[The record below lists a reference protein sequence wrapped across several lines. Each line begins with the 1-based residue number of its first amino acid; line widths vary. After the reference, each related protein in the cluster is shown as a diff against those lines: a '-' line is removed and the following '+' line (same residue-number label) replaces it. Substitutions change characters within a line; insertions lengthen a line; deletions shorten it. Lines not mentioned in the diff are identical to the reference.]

1 MKIKKGWKITWIA
14 LGSLLG
20 LVVVVLAVALWLVFT
35 PSKLTKIVNSL
46 ADNYITCE
54 AKFGNVDLTFLS
66 TFPDAG
72 LKIEDVV
79 IVNPGKGPVR
89 DGEQNDTVAK
99 IGSLTVGIDVMAFL
113 KENKVIVHQVK
124 LDDARANLYRNGRGE
139 SNFDIFPPSE
149 KEDTTSTAFPELID
163 LKKIKV
169 NNLSAQFVDE
179 QGGMW
184 TIAEQFDLSLK
195 GGMKGKD
202 IDGDLYVWGGKL
214 DVTMLNSGMTV
225 SVDGLEVD
233 IDGKLKDENIDAD
246 MRVNAN
252 KLFYQQDDSTGN
264 AAMKTTLDNVDLRF
278 DGKGTMDEIVADL
291 KMKVEKGQLETRKTE
306 MVNETLR
313 ASKKDL
319 LKVELPHL
327 TVKLNKKEIWIDN
340 SQVSIDDYVLNLG
353 GQIFLANDHS
363 PLRMDV
369 NVNTEDSWQVKSLL
383 AIVPEQYTGFLKG
396 MDVDGKL
403 DFDITAAGALTDS
416 TMPGVGG
423 TIWMEK
429 GRFYA
434 PKMLPYKLDKME
446 GKMVVDVYPDKSKE
460 SWVKI
465 EKLKAHTRGTNVSI
479 EGRVD
484 DLMGDMRVDARVK
497 GTLPLEDVKPMIPK
511 GMNLV
516 AQGNAEMDLKTNFK
530 MSQLQKR
537 AFEKVNAMGSLKL
550 REVDVT
556 YDNMHLTA
564 PKMAISLQMPVPEKG
579 RLGHARIVS
588 DKINLS
594 RGKNLKAEMESADI
608 DLRVN
613 NMMKEQL
620 AATFNIELGALEA
633 EKDSMNASLDGLKLA
648 GSVRLDSTQRNLIK
662 QYNPQ
667 FNATTHNVLLY
678 MPKMPEAVRLAE
690 LDLAYSPTLCNIKTA
705 KARIGH
711 SDIELYGTVSNLE
724 DWLDNK
730 AMLKGDLNLT
740 SEYADVDQLM
750 NMISGIGNNA
760 DSLKSMRK
768 EDAVPEEANPFI
780 VPRNVNVTLNT
791 HIKRSIAF
799 GNDLHDVAGAL
810 TVNDGRVVLDQ
821 MGFVCKAARMQ
832 LTALY
837 RSPRPGNLFAAIDF
851 HLLDIQIDELLN
863 MIPAVDTLVPML
875 SAFDGKANFHLA
887 GESYLDAFYRPKM
900 SSLKGAAAIS
910 GQDLVVMDNSDL
922 STIAKLMRFKSW
934 RDKDNKIKIDSLSV
948 EMTCMDVGHGT
959 EIEVLPFLLSMGSYQ
974 ICISGVQQF
983 DKDCVYHLEL
993 LKNPLLAKVG
1003 VDVKGSITKPKIS
1016 LGKVIYADL
1025 FRPKRHGV
1033 AEKKA
1038 LEIKNKVRQALEANV
1053 R

>member
-54 AKFGNVDLTFLS
+54 AKFGNVDFTFLS

-79 IVNPGKGPVR
+79 IVNSMEGSA
-89 DGEQNDTVAK
+89 NDTLAK

-291 KMKVEKGQLETRKTE
+291 KMKVEKGQLEMGKTE

-369 NVNTEDSWQVKSLL
+369 NVNTEDSWQVKTLL

-537 AFEKVNAMGSLKL
+537 
-550 REVDVT
+550 
-556 YDNMHLTA
+556 
-564 PKMAISLQMPVPEKG
+564 
-579 RLGHARIVS
+579 
-588 DKINLS
+588 
-594 RGKNLKAEMESADI
+594 
-608 DLRVN
+608 
-613 NMMKEQL
+613 
-620 AATFNIELGALEA
+620 IEDR
-633 EKDSMNASLDGLKLA
+633 K
-648 GSVRLDSTQRNLIK
+648 SV
-662 QYNPQ
+662 
-667 FNATTHNVLLY
+667 V
-678 MPKMPEAVRLAE
+678 
-690 LDLAYSPTLCNIKTA
+690 
-705 KARIGH
+705 
-711 SDIELYGTVSNLE
+711 
-724 DWLDNK
+724 
-730 AMLKGDLNLT
+730 
-740 SEYADVDQLM
+740 
-750 NMISGIGNNA
+750 
-760 DSLKSMRK
+760 
-768 EDAVPEEANPFI
+768 
-780 VPRNVNVTLNT
+780 
-791 HIKRSIAF
+791 
-799 GNDLHDVAGAL
+799 
-810 TVNDGRVVLDQ
+810 
-821 MGFVCKAARMQ
+821 
-832 LTALY
+832 
-837 RSPRPGNLFAAIDF
+837 
-851 HLLDIQIDELLN
+851 
-863 MIPAVDTLVPML
+863 
-875 SAFDGKANFHLA
+875 
-887 GESYLDAFYRPKM
+887 
-900 SSLKGAAAIS
+900 
-910 GQDLVVMDNSDL
+910 
-922 STIAKLMRFKSW
+922 
-934 RDKDNKIKIDSLSV
+934 
-948 EMTCMDVGHGT
+948 
-959 EIEVLPFLLSMGSYQ
+959 
-974 ICISGVQQF
+974 
-983 DKDCVYHLEL
+983 
-993 LKNPLLAKVG
+993 
-1003 VDVKGSITKPKIS
+1003 
-1016 LGKVIYADL
+1016 
-1025 FRPKRHGV
+1025 
-1033 AEKKA
+1033 
-1038 LEIKNKVRQALEANV
+1038 
-1053 R
+1053 

>member
-79 IVNPGKGPVR
+79 IVNSMEGSA
-89 DGEQNDTVAK
+89 NDTLAK

-233 IDGKLKDENIDAD
+233 IDGKLKGENIDAD

-291 KMKVEKGQLETRKTE
+291 KMKVEKGQLEMGKTE

-319 LKVELPHL
+319 LKMELPHL

-369 NVNTEDSWQVKSLL
+369 NVNTEDSWQVKTLL
-383 AIVPEQYTGFLKG
+383 AIVPEQYTDFLKG

-403 DFDITAAGALTDS
+403 DFDITATGALTDS

-516 AQGNAEMDLKTNFK
+516 AQGNAEIDLSTNFK
-530 MSQLQKR
+530 MSQLQKK
-537 AFEKVNAMGSLKL
+537 AFEKIKAMGSLKMN
-550 REVDVT
+550 EVDVT

-564 PKMAISLQMPVPEKG
+564 PKMAISLQMPVPEKD

-608 DLRVN
+608 NLKVN

-750 NMISGIGNNA
+750 NMISGIGSNA

-780 VPRNVNVTLNT
+780 VPRNMNVTLNT

>member
-79 IVNPGKGPVR
+79 IVNPMEGAA
-89 DGEQNDTVAK
+89 NDTLAK

-225 SVDGLEVD
+225 SVDGLEID

-291 KMKVEKGQLETRKTE
+291 KMKVEKGQLEMGKTE

-353 GQIFLANDHS
+353 GQIFLANDNS

-369 NVNTEDSWQVKSLL
+369 NVNTEDSWQVKTLL

-516 AQGNAEMDLKTNFK
+516 AQGNAEIDLLTNFK
-530 MSQLQKR
+530 MSQLQKK
-537 AFEKVNAMGSLKL
+537 AFEKIKAMGSLKMN
-550 REVDVT
+550 EVDVT

-579 RLGHARIVS
+579 RLGHVRIAS
-588 DKINLS
+588 DKMNLR
-594 RGKNLKAEMESADI
+594 RGKNLKAEMERADI
-608 DLRVN
+608 DLMVN

-750 NMISGIGNNA
+750 NMISGIGSNA

-1038 LEIKNKVRQALEANV
+1038 LEIKNKIRQALEANV

>member
-79 IVNPGKGPVR
+79 IVNPMEGAA
-89 DGEQNDTVAK
+89 NDTLAK

-149 KEDTTSTAFPELID
+149 KEDNTSTAFPELID

-291 KMKVEKGQLETRKTE
+291 KMKVEKGQLEMGKTE

-369 NVNTEDSWQVKSLL
+369 NVNTEDSWQVKTLL

-423 TIWMEK
+423 IIWMEK

-516 AQGNAEMDLKTNFK
+516 AQGNAEIDLSTNFK
-530 MSQLQKR
+530 MSQLQKK
-537 AFEKVNAMGSLKL
+537 AFEKIKAMGSLKMN
-550 REVDVT
+550 EVDVT

-608 DLRVN
+608 NLKVN

-678 MPKMPEAVRLAE
+678 MPKMPEVVRLAE

-750 NMISGIGNNA
+750 NMISGIGSNA

-983 DKDCVYHLEL
+983 NKDCVYHLEL

>member
-79 IVNPGKGPVR
+79 IVNSMEGAA
-89 DGEQNDTVAK
+89 NDTLAK

-225 SVDGLEVD
+225 SVDGIEVD

-291 KMKVEKGQLETRKTE
+291 KMKVEKGQLEMGKTE

-319 LKVELPHL
+319 LKMELPHL

-369 NVNTEDSWQVKSLL
+369 NVNTEDSWQVKTLL

-446 GKMVVDVYPDKSKE
+446 GKMVVDVYLDKSKE

-516 AQGNAEMDLKTNFK
+516 AQGDAEIDLTTNFK
-530 MSQLQKR
+530 MSQLQKK
-537 AFEKVNAMGSLKL
+537 AFEKIKAMGSLKMN
-550 REVDVT
+550 EVDVT

-608 DLRVN
+608 NLKVN

-993 LKNPLLAKVG
+993 LKNPLLARVG

>member
-79 IVNPGKGPVR
+79 IVNSMEGSA
-89 DGEQNDTVAK
+89 NDTLAK

-233 IDGKLKDENIDAD
+233 IDGKLKGENIDAD

-291 KMKVEKGQLETRKTE
+291 KMKVEKGQLEMGKTE

-319 LKVELPHL
+319 LKMELPHL

-369 NVNTEDSWQVKSLL
+369 NVNTEDSWQVKTLL
-383 AIVPEQYTGFLKG
+383 AIVPEQYTDFLKG

-403 DFDITAAGALTDS
+403 DFDITATGALTDS

-516 AQGNAEMDLKTNFK
+516 AQGNAEIDLSTNFK
-530 MSQLQKR
+530 MSQLQKK
-537 AFEKVNAMGSLKL
+537 AFEKIKAMGSLKMN
-550 REVDVT
+550 EVDVT

-564 PKMAISLQMPVPEKG
+564 PKMAISLQMPVPEKD

-608 DLRVN
+608 NLKVN

-750 NMISGIGNNA
+750 NMISGIGSNA

-780 VPRNVNVTLNT
+780 VPRNMNVTLNT

-821 MGFVCKAARMQ
+821 MAHAHHAGR
-832 LTALY
+832 
-837 RSPRPGNLFAAIDF
+837 R
-851 HLLDIQIDELLN
+851 LLGHSTHN
-863 MIPAVDTLVPML
+863 
-875 SAFDGKANFHLA
+875 LA
-887 GESYLDAFYRPKM
+887 GPNLKCYNILVLIHSY
-900 SSLKGAAAIS
+900 
-910 GQDLVVMDNSDL
+910 
-922 STIAKLMRFKSW
+922 
-934 RDKDNKIKIDSLSV
+934 
-948 EMTCMDVGHGT
+948 DV
-959 EIEVLPFLLSMGSYQ
+959 LF
-974 ICISGVQQF
+974 F
-983 DKDCVYHLEL
+983 
-993 LKNPLLAKVG
+993 
-1003 VDVKGSITKPKIS
+1003 
-1016 LGKVIYADL
+1016 L
-1025 FRPKRHGV
+1025 FRVTSPPSSP
-1033 AEKKA
+1033 
-1038 LEIKNKVRQALEANV
+1038 
-1053 R
+1053 

>member
-79 IVNPGKGPVR
+79 IVNPMEGSA
-89 DGEQNDTVAK
+89 NDTLAK

-291 KMKVEKGQLETRKTE
+291 KMKVEKGQLEMGKTE

-369 NVNTEDSWQVKSLL
+369 NVNTEDSWQVKTLL

-403 DFDITAAGALTDS
+403 DFDITATGALTDS

-516 AQGNAEMDLKTNFK
+516 AQGNAEIDLSTNFK
-530 MSQLQKR
+530 MSQLQKK
-537 AFEKVNAMGSLKL
+537 AFEKIKAMGSLKMN
-550 REVDVT
+550 EVDVT

-608 DLRVN
+608 NLKVN

-730 AMLKGDLNLT
+730 AMLRGDLNLT

-750 NMISGIGNNA
+750 NMISGIGSNA

-1038 LEIKNKVRQALEANV
+1038 LEIKNKIRQALEANV

>member
-79 IVNPGKGPVR
+79 IVNSMEGAA
-89 DGEQNDTVAK
+89 NDTLAK

-291 KMKVEKGQLETRKTE
+291 KMKVEKGQLEMGKTE

-369 NVNTEDSWQVKSLL
+369 NVNTEDSWQVKTLL

-396 MDVDGKL
+396 MNVDGKL
-403 DFDITAAGALTDS
+403 DFDITATGALTDS

-497 GTLPLEDVKPMIPK
+497 GTLPLDDVKPMIPK

-516 AQGNAEMDLKTNFK
+516 AQGDADLDLKANFK
-530 MSQLQKR
+530 MSQLQKK
-537 AFEKVNAMGSLKL
+537 AFEKIKAMGSLKMN
-550 REVDVT
+550 EVDVT

-594 RGKNLKAEMESADI
+594 RGKNLKAEMERADI
-608 DLRVN
+608 DLMVN

-648 GSVRLDSTQRNLIK
+648 GSVRLDSTQRNFIK

-750 NMISGIGNNA
+750 NMISGIGSNA

>member
-79 IVNPGKGPVR
+79 IVNSMEGSA
-89 DGEQNDTVAK
+89 NDTLAK

-113 KENKVIVHQVK
+113 KDNKVIVHQVK

-149 KEDTTSTAFPELID
+149 KEDNTSTAFPELID
-163 LKKIKV
+163 LKKIKI

-195 GGMKGKD
+195 GGIKGKD

-291 KMKVEKGQLETRKTE
+291 KMKVEKGQLEMGKTE

-369 NVNTEDSWQVKSLL
+369 NVNTEDSWQVKTLL

-434 PKMLPYKLDKME
+434 PKMLPYKLDKIE

-484 DLMGDMRVDARVK
+484 DLMGDMRVDAKVK

-516 AQGNAEMDLKTNFK
+516 AQGNAEIDLSTNFK
-530 MSQLQKR
+530 MSQLQKK
-537 AFEKVNAMGSLKL
+537 AFEKIKAMGSLKMN
-550 REVDVT
+550 EVDVT

-608 DLRVN
+608 NLKVN

-750 NMISGIGNNA
+750 NMISGIGSNA

>member
-79 IVNPGKGPVR
+79 IVNSMEGSA
-89 DGEQNDTVAK
+89 NDTLAK

-291 KMKVEKGQLETRKTE
+291 KMKVEKGQLEMGKTE

-369 NVNTEDSWQVKSLL
+369 NVNTEDSWQVKTLL

-516 AQGNAEMDLKTNFK
+516 AQGDAEIDLTTNFK
-530 MSQLQKR
+530 MSQLQKK
-537 AFEKVNAMGSLKL
+537 AFEKIKAMGSLKMN
-550 REVDVT
+550 EVDVT

-564 PKMAISLQMPVPEKG
+564 PKMAISLQMPVPEKD
-579 RLGHARIVS
+579 RLGNARIVS

-608 DLRVN
+608 DLKVN

-633 EKDSMNASLDGLKLA
+633 EKDSMNASLDGLKLV

-750 NMISGIGNNA
+750 NMISGIGSNA

-948 EMTCMDVGHGT
+948 EMTCMDVGHGI

-993 LKNPLLAKVG
+993 LKNPLLARVG
-1003 VDVKGSITKPKIS
+1003 VDVKGSLAKPKIS
-1016 LGKVIYADL
+1016 LGKVRYADL
-1025 FRPKRHGV
+1025 FRPKYQGV
-1033 AEKKA
+1033 ADKKA
-1038 LEIKNKVRQALEANV
+1038 MEIKNKIRQALEANV

>member
-79 IVNPGKGPVR
+79 IVNSMEGSA
-89 DGEQNDTVAK
+89 NDTLAK

-113 KENKVIVHQVK
+113 KDNKVIVHQVK

-233 IDGKLKDENIDAD
+233 IDGKLNDENIDAD

-252 KLFYQQDDSTGN
+252 KLFYQEDDSTGN

-278 DGKGTMDEIVADL
+278 DGKGTMDEIAADL
-291 KMKVEKGQLETRKTE
+291 KMKVEKGQLEMGKTE

-369 NVNTEDSWQVKSLL
+369 NVNTEDSWQVKTLL

-588 DKINLS
+588 DKINLN

-608 DLRVN
+608 DLKVN

-633 EKDSMNASLDGLKLA
+633 EKDSMNASLGGLKLA

-750 NMISGIGNNA
+750 NMISGIGSNA

-983 DKDCVYHLEL
+983 NKDCVYHLEL

>member
-1 MKIKKGWKITWIA
+1 MKIKKGWKITWIT

-20 LVVVVLAVALWLVFT
+20 LVVVAVVVALWLIFT
-35 PSKLTKIVNSL
+35 PSKLTKIVNGLS
-46 ADNYITCE
+46 DKFITCE
-54 AKFGNVDLTFLS
+54 AKFGNVDLTLLS

-72 LKIEDVV
+72 LKIENVV
-79 IVNPGKGPVR
+79 IVNPMEGAA
-89 DGEQNDTVAK
+89 NDTLAK

-291 KMKVEKGQLETRKTE
+291 KMKVEKGQLEMGKTE

-340 SQVSIDDYVLNLG
+340 SQVSVDDYVLNFF
-353 GQIFLANDHS
+353 GQIYLANDHS

-369 NVNTEDSWQVKSLL
+369 NVNTEDSWQVKTLL

-484 DLMGDMRVDARVK
+484 DLLVEGRVDARVK
-497 GTLPLEDVKPMIPK
+497 GSLPFEDLKPMIPETMK
-511 GMNLV
+511 LT
-516 AQGNAEMDLKTNFK
+516 AQGDAELDIHTSFK
-530 MSQLQKR
+530 MSHLLARSMDEMKAQ
-537 AFEKVNAMGSLKL
+537 GSVKMKNLRVAYDSLEATTPWMDIALHIPSQDYKGLLIDARVKSGKL
-550 REVDVT
+550 EV
-556 YDNMHLTA
+556 
-564 PKMAISLQMPVPEKG
+564 EKG
-579 RLGHARIVS
+579 Q
-588 DKINLS
+588 
-594 RGKNLKAEMESADI
+594 LKAEMEHSNISLGINDM
-608 DLRVN
+608 L
-613 NMMKEQL
+613 KQQL
-620 AATFNIELGALEA
+620 AASFDLEFGETETETDSALISLG
-633 EKDSMNASLDGLKLA
+633 GLTMK
-648 GSVRLDSTQRNLIK
+648 GSVRFDSTQSHPLLKINPTLEASTHSAVVYLPSVPDAFRLSELVLDYKPNHCDIK
-662 QYNPQ
+662 Q
-667 FNATTHNVLLY
+667 V
-678 MPKMPEAVRLAE
+678 KVRLG
-690 LDLAYSPTLCNIKTA
+690 YSDF
-705 KARIGH
+705 
-711 SDIELYGTVSNLE
+711 SLYGT
-724 DWLDNK
+724 LDNIENWISHK
-730 AMLKGDLNLT
+730 AMLNGDLNFT
-740 SEYADVDQLM
+740 SSYADVDQLM
-750 NMISGIGNNA
+750 GIISGMGNDK
-760 DSLKSMRK
+760 DSLEMMRQQ
-768 EDAVPEEANPFI
+768 DSVPIEANPFI
-780 VPRNVNVTLNT
+780 VPKDVDITLHT
-791 HIKRSIAF
+791 HIQRSVVF
-799 GNDLHDVAGAL
+799 GNDLSDVAGSL
-810 TVNDGRVVLDQ
+810 TVKDGVAVLDQ

-832 LTALY
+832 LTGLY
-837 RSPRPGNLFAAIDF
+837 KSQRPNNLFCALDF
-851 HLLDIQIDELLN
+851 HLLDIQIHELLD

-875 SAFDGKANFHLA
+875 KAFDGNANFHLA
-887 GESYLDAFYRPKM
+887 GETFMYANYQLKM
-900 SSLKGAAAIS
+900 PSVKGAAAIS
-910 GQDLVVMDNSDL
+910 GKNLVVMDNSNIAR
-922 STIAKLMRFKSW
+922 IAKFMRFKKW
-934 RDKDNKIKIDSLSV
+934 GDKDNKIKIDSLSV
-948 EMTCMDVGHGT
+948 EMTCNDDGHGT
-959 EIEVLPFLLSMGSYQ
+959 EIEVLPFLFCMGSYK
-974 ICISGVQQF
+974 ICASGVQQF
-983 DKDCVYHLEL
+983 DKSCIYHLEL
-993 LKNPLLAKVG
+993 LKNPLLARVG
-1003 VDVKGSITKPKIS
+1003 VDVTGSLTNPHIS
-1016 LGKVIYADL
+1016 LGKLKYSEI
-1025 FRPKRHGV
+1025 FRPQHHGV

-1038 LEIKNKVRQALEANV
+1038 LEIKEKTRKALEAKV

>member
-1 MKIKKGWKITWIA
+1 MKIKKGWKITWIV

-79 IVNPGKGPVR
+79 IVNSMEGAA
-89 DGEQNDTVAK
+89 NDTLAK

-291 KMKVEKGQLETRKTE
+291 KMKVEKGQLEMGKTE

-369 NVNTEDSWQVKSLL
+369 NVNTEDSWQVKTLL

-479 EGRVD
+479 EGRVN

-516 AQGNAEMDLKTNFK
+516 AQGDAEIDLTTNFK
-530 MSQLQKR
+530 MSQLQKK
-537 AFEKVNAMGSLKL
+537 AFEKIKAMGSLKMN
-550 REVDVT
+550 EVDVT

-564 PKMAISLQMPVPEKG
+564 TKMAISLQMPVPEKD

-608 DLRVN
+608 DLKVN

-750 NMISGIGNNA
+750 NMISGIGSNA